1 MELWIEFDKPWE
13 HVEHTHW
20 IIHNS
25 LYNMHTA
32 QHNSTCTQHSDSNDL
47 TWLLTWYNTVEGKTN
62 QRYTDQALQKKTILT
77 AFLLFHKVDD
87 PSLPDDYQLI
97 KYKK

>member
-1 MELWIEFDKPWE
+1 MWNTPIRILK
-13 HVEHTHW
+13 
-20 IIHNS
+20 HNS

-32 QHNSTCTQHSDSNDL
+32 QHNSACTQHSDSNDL

-62 QRYTDQALQKKTILT
+62 QWYTYQALQKKTVLT
-77 AFLLFHKVDD
+77 TFLLFHKVDD